1 VLTHDA
7 RRFTALSAGVAAL
20 ALLFAGCANAV
31 AGSPIGTGQIVDS
44 NPTVPPGSGGPG
56 PSSGPGGGT
65 GEPPPADPEKP
76 VAADGS
82 DVSACFDGTC
92 EVELR
97 APVTIPFD
105 PATGLLELTLNRV
118 DGVDGAQLTGKAVGN
133 GTVSVSVYAD
143 PGFTST
149 ATVNGFTITALY
161 TVDGVAVLR
170 MSPPA

>member
-7 RRFTALSAGVAAL
+7 RRFPAFSAGVAVL
-20 ALLFAGCANAV
+20 AVLLTACSTEV
-31 AGSPIGTGQIVDS
+31 AGAPIDA
-44 NPTVPPGSGGPG
+44 NPTATSAPGGSGGPG
-56 PSSGPGGGT
+56 SGT
-65 GEPPPADPEKP
+65 GTGAPEPPPSNPDKP
-76 VAADGS
+76 PAADGS
-82 DVSACFDGTC
+82 DITACYDGTC

-105 PATGLLELTLNRV
+105 PATTGLLELTLNRV

-133 GTVSVSVYAD
+133 GDVSVSVYAD